1 MAEPNKQSA
10 AADLEEAR
18 ENLEEST
25 RDKAGKTFPSAD
37 YSFEAMKK
45 VEVEKVFVLSFRTLQ
60 LKRIA
65 EMQDELLHL
74 TFGSAS
80 PQTPNKEEVDAVLSN
95 YSWYNR

>member
-1 MAEPNKQSA
+1 MAEPNKESA
-10 AADLEEAR
+10 TADLEEAR
-18 ENLEEST
+18 CNSEEST
-25 RDKAGKTFPSAD
+25 RDTAGKPFQSAD

-65 EMQDELLHL
+65 EMQDELLAL
-74 TFGSAS
+74 TFGSTS
-80 PQTPNKEEVDAVLSN
+80 QQTPNKEEGDAVLNN